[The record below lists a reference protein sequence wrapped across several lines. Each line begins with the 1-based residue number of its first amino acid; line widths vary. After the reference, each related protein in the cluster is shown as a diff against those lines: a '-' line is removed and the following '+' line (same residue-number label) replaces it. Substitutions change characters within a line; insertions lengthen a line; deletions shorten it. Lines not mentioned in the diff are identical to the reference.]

1 MFNGIDDDEESRREY
16 YYDLVLRAAKSND
29 ILAQLKDSRCMKAF
43 KQKLKNNL
51 ISNEDTELM
60 LDPDKVDWEDFH
72 QSYLESISNCID
84 GATSKEKAAIK
95 SHDQLDILF
104 KLSDELHKQ
113 YPSHIANDT
122 SANKEFIQQQWR
134 SRIDTFAQEYARIVN
149 NSIQHSGLPDL
160 ETKVRSI
167 IQQPWAATDNNHD
180 ETIYFVAGAVVSII
194 KSQGEQCAQKYKS
207 AYKDLVSN
215 TTLLNKEEAREASL
229 PLGKVE
235 RREKVQLTYVNSQF
249 YTFVKKIES
258 VFHKLLN
265 EGDVVLYGALIVRD
279 ITRALSKNELG
290 FKDLFTEQHDEEVI
304 SEVLKRII
312 WSYGRLRGKD
322 FVRKCTAREGAKYFE
337 KLRSELGTASAM
349 ASKKAKEGKSGSGSN
364 EEDEHPRWKFLMRL
378 KKKDLVTRCR
388 NRGLTVSGTKK
399 VLTKRIIDYD
409 DEQQKMAAARKEQ
422 DTTQQQSNA
431 IEEDEDY
438 MQEVIAEMDD
448 ADDALIS
455 DFDDMNDNWYN
466 SIRL

>member
-1 MFNGIDDDEESRREY
+1 MFNGIDDEEESRREY

-29 ILAQLKDSRCMKAF
+29 ILAQLKDSRYMKAF
-43 KQKLKNNL
+43 KEKIKDNL
-51 ISNEDTELM
+51 LPNEDTELM

-72 QSYLESISNCID
+72 QSYLESISNCR
-84 GATSKEKAAIK
+84 GATSMEKAAIK

-104 KLSDELHKQ
+104 RLSDELHEQ

-180 ETIYFVAGAVVSII
+180 ETIYFVAGAVVNII

-215 TTLLNKEEAREASL
+215 TTLLDKEEAREASL

-235 RREKVQLTYVNSQF
+235 RREKVRLTYVNSQF
-249 YTFVKKIES
+249 YTFVKKVES

-322 FVRKCTAREGAKYFE
+322 FIRKCTAREGAKYYE

-349 ASKKAKEGKSGSGSN
+349 ASKKAKEGKKSGSGN
-364 EEDEHPRWKFLMRL
+364 EEEEHPRWKFLMRL
-378 KKKDLVTRCR
+378 KKKDLVTRCK
-388 NRGLTVSGTKK
+388 NRGLKVTGTKK

-409 DEQQKMAAARKEQ
+409 DEQTKARKEQ
-422 DTTQQQSNA
+422 NTTQQQSIG

-438 MQEVIAEMDD
+438 MQDVIADMNAE
-448 ADDALIS
+448 DDALIS

-466 SIRL
+466 SVRY

>member
-16 YYDLVLRAAKSND
+16 YYDLVLRAAKSNG
-29 ILAQLKDSRCMKAF
+29 ILAQLKGSRYMKAF
-43 KQKLKNNL
+43 KQPLKDNL
-51 ISNEDTELM
+51 LSNEDTESM
-60 LDPDKVDWEDFH
+60 LDPYEVDWEDFH
-72 QSYLESISNCID
+72 QSYLESISNCH

-104 KLSDELHKQ
+104 RLSDQLHKQ

-122 SANKEFIQQQWR
+122 STNAESIQQQWR
-134 SRIDTFAQEYARIVN
+134 SRVDTFAQEYARIVN
-149 NSIQHSGLPDL
+149 NSLQHSGLPDL

-167 IQQPWAATDNNHD
+167 MQQPWEVTDNNHD
-180 ETIYFVAGAVVSII
+180 ETIYFVAGAVVNII

-235 RREKVQLTYVNSQF
+235 RREKVRLTYVNSQF
-249 YTFVKKIES
+249 YTFVKKVES

-322 FVRKCTAREGAKYFE
+322 FVRKCTAREGAKYYE

-349 ASKKAKEGKSGSGSN
+349 AKEGKSGSGN
-364 EEDEHPRWKFLMRL
+364 EEEEHPRWKYFMRL

-388 NRGLTVSGTKK
+388 NRNLAVSGTKK

-409 DEQQKMAAARKEQ
+409 DEQTKARKEQ
-422 DTTQQQSNA
+422 NMTQQQSNA

-438 MQEVIAEMDD
+438 MQEVIAEMDE
-448 ADDALIS
+448 ADDALIR
-455 DFDDMNDNWYN
+455 DFDDMNDN
-466 SIRL
+466 